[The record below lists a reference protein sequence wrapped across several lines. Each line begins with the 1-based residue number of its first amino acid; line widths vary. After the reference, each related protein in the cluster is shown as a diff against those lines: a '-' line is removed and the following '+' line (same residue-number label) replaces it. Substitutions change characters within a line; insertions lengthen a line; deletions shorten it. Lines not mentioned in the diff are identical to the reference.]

1 MRIGQNHGKL
11 VEWTRNFCLE
21 ALASGPVP
29 AMVTQALRDSGL
41 TGAYPSPLHPAFV
54 LWLVI
59 GLMVWRS
66 DSIPAVFGR
75 LVSGMR
81 AWCGDLS
88 LKAVTDGALAHA
100 RKRLGV
106 NPLRRLFRAL
116 GACVDPRPTFFGL
129 RVWII
134 DGVHFT
140 LLDTP
145 ENLRVFGRRTA
156 SRGRTA
162 FCELTAVCLVDATRH
177 LIRDA
182 VFGLWN
188 RSEVEAA
195 RRLVRHFVRGDLV
208 ILDRLYYCLP
218 LFRALLAREAH
229 FLCRVRSNV
238 KLRAIRGTCRGC
250 EYDAWMTCQLPW
262 EPGETRTGWGQTR
275 VVRLRV
281 RVLDYRLPGHQRVRL
296 VTSLMDRALYPATEV
311 ALLYHRRWEA
321 EIAFDEIKTH
331 QNANAHGQIQTT
343 FRSKTP
349 RNVMQEAFAL
359 LVAYNLVR
367 RTMAE
372 AAEDR
377 GLDPRRL
384 SFLDSLRAVQ
394 WMTPRMQAAPTR
406 ELPALYRQLL
416 ADVTETRLDRFR
428 RPRRY
433 PRVVRVKM
441 SKFKLKRPRHRQ
453 DICDFDALVR
463 RVVA

>member
-1 MRIGQNHGKL
+1 MRIGRDHGKL

-29 AMVTQALRDSGL
+29 AMVTQALKESGL
-41 TGAYPSPLHPAFV
+41 TGVYPSPLHPTFM
-54 LWLVI
+54 LWVVV
-59 GLMVWRS
+59 GLMVWRN

-75 LVSGMR
+75 LISGMR

-100 RKRLGV
+100 RKRMGV
-106 NPLRRLFRAL
+106 DPLRRLFRFL
-116 GACVDPRPTFFGL
+116 GAVVDPRPTFYGL

-134 DGVHFT
+134 DGVRFN

-145 ENLRVFGRRTA
+145 ENLHVFGRRPA
-156 SRGRTA
+156 SRGRAA
-162 FCELTAVCLVDATRH
+162 FCEMTLVCLVDAAQH

-188 RSEVEAA
+188 MSEVEAA
-195 RRLVRHFVRGDLV
+195 RRLVRRFVEGDLV
-208 ILDRLYYCLP
+208 ILDRLYYGLP
-218 LFRALLAREAH
+218 LFRAILAQKAQ

-238 KLRAIRGTCRGC
+238 KLRAIRGTRRGC
-250 EYDAWMTCQLPW
+250 EYDAWMTCRLPW
-262 EPGETRTGWGQTR
+262 EPGETRIGWGQTH
-275 VVRLRV
+275 VARLRV
-281 RVLDYRLPGHQRVRL
+281 RVLDYRVPGYKRVRL
-296 VTSLMDRALYPATEV
+296 VTSLMDRKLYPAAEV

-331 QNANAHGQIQTT
+331 QNANAHGQLQTT

-349 RNVMQEAFAL
+349 RNVMQEAYAL

-372 AAEDR
+372 AADDR
-377 GLDPRRL
+377 GLDARQL
-384 SFLDSLRAVQ
+384 SFIDSLRAVHL
-394 WMTPRMQAAPTR
+394 MAPRMQAAPTR
-406 ELPALYRQLL
+406 DLSALFRQLL
-416 ADVTETRLDRFR
+416 TDVAETQLDRFR

-433 PRVVRVKM
+433 PRVVRVKI
-441 SKFKLKRPRHRQ
+441 SNFALKRSRHRQ
-453 DICDFDALVR
+453 QICDFDALVR
-463 RVVA
+463 RAVA